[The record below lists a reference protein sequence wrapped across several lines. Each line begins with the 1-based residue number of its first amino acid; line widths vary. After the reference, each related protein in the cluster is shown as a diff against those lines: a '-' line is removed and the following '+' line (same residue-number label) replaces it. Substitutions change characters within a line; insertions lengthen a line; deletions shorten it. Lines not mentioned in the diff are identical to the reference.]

1 MAQIYISVGSNT
13 NRDHYIRMAIE
24 ELRQAFTDLCLSSV
38 YESEAVGFQ
47 GDAFYNM
54 VVGAQTT
61 LSIAECVS
69 LFKAIEDRHGRI
81 RGGEKFCGRTLDLD
95 LLLYDDVI
103 CQMPVE
109 LPRGEISENAF
120 VLWPLAEIAAG
131 LIHPVLQQSYA
142 WLWQH
147 YTKPQKLWPVPFV
160 FCPGSGDRN

>member
-24 ELRQAFTDLCLSSV
+24 ELQQAFTDICLSSV

-54 VVGAQTT
+54 VVGAQTA

-103 CQMPVE
+103 CKVPVE

-131 LIHPVLQQSYA
+131 LKHPVLQQSYA
-142 WLWQH
+142 LLWQH
-147 YTKPQKLWPVPFV
+147 YNKPQKLWPVPFV
-160 FCPGSGDRN
+160 FCPGSVESN